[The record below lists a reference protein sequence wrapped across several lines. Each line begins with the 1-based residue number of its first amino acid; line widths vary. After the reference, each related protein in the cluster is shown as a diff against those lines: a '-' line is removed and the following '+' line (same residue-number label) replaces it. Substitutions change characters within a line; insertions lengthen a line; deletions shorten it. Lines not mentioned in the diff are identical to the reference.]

1 MMGERKRCFVE
12 NNVTRDDDAVGGEV
26 EAPVALVI
34 GRIANENAQRR
45 PRGEFVRSGGGEVG
59 VTSGPKGL
67 EVMIGRMSA
76 IEHEERGAHV

>member
-34 GRIANENAQRR
+34 GRIANENAQRNA
-45 PRGEFVRSGGGEVG
+45 
-59 VTSGPKGL
+59 
-67 EVMIGRMSA
+67 GRVC
-76 IEHEERGAHV
+76 EEWWR